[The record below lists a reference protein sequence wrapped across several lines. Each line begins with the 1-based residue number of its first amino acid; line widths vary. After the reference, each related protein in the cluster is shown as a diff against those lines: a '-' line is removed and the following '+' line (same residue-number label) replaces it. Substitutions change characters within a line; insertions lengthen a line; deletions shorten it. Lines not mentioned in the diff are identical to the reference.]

1 MAIYRGPGGSGDA
14 TADATNQALI
24 AINAANA
31 ASTSASN
38 AANSASNAAS
48 SATSASASATSAANS
63 ASSASS
69 VLSNALDKTNNLSDL
84 VDVSVARTNL
94 GLGTAATTNA
104 SAYATAAQGVKADTA
119 LQSIA
124 DGSITTSKIA
134 DANVTTAKLANNAV
148 TPAKM
153 ANGGAEFGMRNRI
166 INGAMMIDQR
176 NAGASVTAAA
186 GVATFCVDR
195 WGAYTNLNS
204 KYSMQQNA
212 GSVTLPNGFKNYLG
226 ITSLAAT
233 SAGSGDYFLI
243 QQNIEGFNTADLGLG
258 TAQAS
263 TLTLSFW
270 VRSSLTGTFAGR
282 LMNGADNRSY
292 VFTYTISSANT
303 WEYKT
308 VTIAGDTLGTWV
320 GATNGSGLK
329 ITFDLGSGS
338 GSQTTAGSWQNGA
351 YSTVAGATSVVGT
364 NGATFY
370 ITGVQLE
377 KGSTSTAF
385 DVRPYGAELAL
396 CQRYYQ
402 ALMGGIGIRA
412 SQVIAGGLW
421 ASIALKVEMRTT
433 PTGIVVGTWTVGNCG
448 QPVISTSVLSPSS
461 VMLTAT
467 ATTTGDTVYY
477 TDTNAKG
484 ITLSAEL

>member
-14 TADATNQALI
+14 TAEATNQALI

-94 GLGTAATTNA
+94 GLGTAATTNS
-104 SAYATAAQGVKADTA
+104 SAYATAAQGVKADSA

-124 DGSITTSKIA
+124 DGSITTAKLA
-134 DANVTTAKLANNAV
+134 DVNVTSAKIANNAV

-166 INGAMMIDQR
+166 INGAMVIDQR
-176 NAGASVTAAA
+176 NAGASVTPTS
-186 GVATFCVDR
+186 GQYLVDR
-195 WGAYTNLNS
+195 WAYYASQAS
-204 KYSMQQNA
+204 KFTAQQ
-212 GSVTLPNGFKNYLG
+212 GSVNAPAGFNNYL
-226 ITSLAAT
+226 TMTVA
-233 SAGSGDYFLI
+233 SGFSVGASDSFYI
-243 QQNIEGFNTADLGLG
+243 DQRIEGFNFADLNWG
-258 TAQAS
+258 TANAQTITIS
-263 TLTLSFW
+263 FKVLSS
-270 VRSSLTGTFAGR
+270 VTGTHCAAILNSAG
-282 LMNGADNRSY
+282 NRSY
-292 VFTYTISSANT
+292 VFTYSIPVANT
-303 WEYKT
+303 WT
-308 VTIAGDTLGTWV
+308 TISVTIPGDTTGTWV
-320 GATNGSGLK
+320 GATNGIGAILR
-329 ITFDLGSGS
+329 FNLG
-338 GSQTTAGSWQNGA
+338 AGSALQQTANAWGA
-351 YSTVAGATSVVGT
+351 GGWTASGTVNVVSTTG
-364 NGATFY
+364 NTFLP
-370 ITGVQLE
+370 TGVQLE

-385 DVRPYGAELAL
+385 DYRPYGTELAL

-433 PTGIVVGTWTVGNCG
+433 PTGIVVGTWTASNCG

-461 VMLTAT
+461 VMLAAT